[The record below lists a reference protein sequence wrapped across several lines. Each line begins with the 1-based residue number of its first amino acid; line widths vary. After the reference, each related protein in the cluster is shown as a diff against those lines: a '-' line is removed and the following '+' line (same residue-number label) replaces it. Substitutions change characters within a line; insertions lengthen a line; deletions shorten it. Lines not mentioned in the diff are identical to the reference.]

1 MSSFKEVFDHFV
13 GDRGRG
19 RTKGFH
25 KELIRKL
32 NVQITDIS
40 FRVSF
45 PETPKTP
52 ARRSDL
58 EVGHVSL
65 AGTSLGRV
73 WETMLHDP
81 ECEEHRARCKKRQH
95 PGPNEEERS
104 VTTHLTKLRF
114 LLH

>member
-1 MSSFKEVFDHFV
+1 VPCPGQVQKERALKDPGAWMLLHGIAASPGWSEVKVSRFKEAAFHHFV

-45 PETPKTP
+45 PETPEDTGKKERLRGG
-52 ARRSDL
+52 AR
-58 EVGHVSL
+58 V
-65 AGTSLGRV
+65 LGRDLP
-73 WETMLHDP
+73 W
-81 ECEEHRARCKKRQH
+81 
-95 PGPNEEERS
+95 
-104 VTTHLTKLRF
+104 
-114 LLH
+114 